1 MNDGANLL
9 QYPDA
14 LNPFFDVERY
24 ISLRDQ
30 VTTPPPEHLPK
41 QIEAAFKEGAACL
54 AIECFNAAATMFRAL
69 GRAPAT
75 RTPATRVGGLRLDP
89 RAN

>member
-1 MNDGANLL
+1 MRGGNEVRR
-9 QYPDA
+9 PV
-14 LNPFFDVERY
+14 VELRSCS
-24 ISLRDQ
+24 SL
-30 VTTPPPEHLPK
+30 
-41 QIEAAFKEGAACL
+41 AFG
-54 AIECFNAAATMFRAL
+54 IMYAL